1 MSQGDKT
8 QMNLKWSRTLAILG
22 AVIMA
27 SLVLIFYTS
36 ADKTA
41 IREWVST
48 VGFPGIWIGARL
60 FRGAPLTRTSDV
72 LFNLYLVACTALEG
86 FLLGWCID
94 FVLKRRGGRTHTYDA
109 PK

>member
-1 MSQGDKT
+1 
-8 QMNLKWSRTLAILG
+8 MNFRWSRTLAIVG

-27 SLVLIFYTS
+27 SLVLIFYAS

-41 IREWVST
+41 VRQWVNT
-48 VGFPGIWIGARL
+48 VGFPGIWVGARL

-86 FLLGWCID
+86 FLVGWCID
-94 FVLKRRGGRTHTYDA
+94 FIRRRKGGGTHTYDA
-109 PK
+109 PR

>member
-1 MSQGDKT
+1 
-8 QMNLKWSRTLAILG
+8 MNARWSRTLAIVG

-27 SLVLIFYTS
+27 SLVLTFYAST
-36 ADKTA
+36 DKTG
-41 IREWVST
+41 IRQWVNT
-48 VGFPGIWIGARL
+48 VGFPGVWVGARL

-94 FVLKRRGGRTHTYDA
+94 FIRKRRGGRAHTYDA
-109 PK
+109 QG